1 MPHYQTVRSY
11 PPPPGQDI
19 RYENEIKLLQR
30 LNSAEPLPDNA
41 VVFTG
46 SSIFRFWSTLIRD
59 MAPLPVVNRS
69 FGGARTW
76 EVLHFFNRI
85 VLPCRPGII
94 AYYCGSNDIE
104 CGENPG
110 DIAARFQAF
119 GELVQRELPLSRVF
133 FISINLAPQKRARWD
148 AIQTVN
154 RLIEKLCAE
163 NHALGYIDVNPA
175 LLDAHTQP
183 RSELYQEDGLHL
195 RPQAYQALTG
205 IIKPV
210 LLQAWHAMAAPGTA
224 AETQKTAAKEAP
236 NKCA

>member
-1 MPHYQTVRSY
+1 MPHTQTVPSY
-11 PPPPGQDI
+11 PAPPGQDI
-19 RYENEIKLLQR
+19 RYENEIRLLQR

-41 VVFTG
+41 VVFSG
-46 SSIFRFWSTLIRD
+46 SSIFRFWSTLIHD

-119 GELVQRELPLSRVF
+119 GELVQRELPRCRVF

-148 AIQTVN
+148 SIQTVN
-154 RLIEKLCAE
+154 RLIEKLCAK
-163 NHALGYIDVNPA
+163 NLMLDYINVNPA
-175 LLDAHTQP
+175 LLDAHSQP

-205 IIKPV
+205 IIKPA
-210 LLQAWHAMAAPGTA
+210 LLQAWHAMATPDSP
-224 AETQKTAAKEAP
+224 AETRKTTKKETP
-236 NKCA
+236 YKCA